1 MTGCTY
7 SFQCPACGKIETD
20 NNKQAFIII
29 MPKNGCRPR
38 TYEICSECRQDMYD
52 LMEGRGPE
60 RIAKLEH
67 EQEERIPVSLW
78 GHHE

>member
-7 SFQCPACGKIETD
+7 SFQCPCCGEVVTD
-20 NNKQAFIII
+20 RSDQAYVTI

-38 TYEICSECRQDMYD
+38 TYEICGECKHDLFD

-60 RIAKLEH
+60 RIEKLTH
-67 EQEERIPVSLW
+67 EQEERIAVSLW